1 MNFKTIKKGKGW
13 GLLSED
19 SKVVMGKTLYR
30 LVKVETGEKGG
41 YLGLDVEMDETSWVD
56 STSYVIG
63 RVVLKKLYSNN

>member
-1 MNFKTIKKGKGW
+1 
-13 GLLSED
+13 
-19 SKVVMGKTLYR
+19 MGKTLYR